1 MTLQEL
7 LDTLLMA
14 TPNIFSTNNR
24 AIDDGDGL
32 INMIHILVS
41 LPKTKMRLLTN
52 IHTQFKLF

>member
-1 MTLQEL
+1 
-7 LDTLLMA
+7 MA

-32 INMIHILVS
+32 INMIHLLVS